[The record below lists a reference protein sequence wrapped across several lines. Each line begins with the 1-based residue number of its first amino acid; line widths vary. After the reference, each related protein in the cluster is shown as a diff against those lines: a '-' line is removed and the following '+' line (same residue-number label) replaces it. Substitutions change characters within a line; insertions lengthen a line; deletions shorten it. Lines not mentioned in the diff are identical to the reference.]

1 MEKLKALVGI
11 MVIAG
16 GFYVAWNMIPPYFH
30 NGQFQD
36 ELDDVARHYTYVQTV
51 SDDEL
56 KARVIDKA
64 KAMDINLKE
73 DQITISRGGG
83 GLGITVKYTVHVD
96 MIVHP
101 TDLDFTA
108 NSLNKRI

>member
-1 MEKLKALVGI
+1 MEKVKALIGVG
-11 MVIAG
+11 VIVI

-36 ELDDVARHYTYVQTV
+36 ELDDIARHASYQVI
-51 SDDEL
+51 SDDDL
-56 KARVIDKA
+56 RQKVVDKA
-64 KAMDINLKE
+64 KGMDIFIKE
-73 DQITISRGGG
+73 DQVSVTHSGNL
-83 GLGITVKYTVHVD
+83 LGISVKYRVHVD
-96 MIVHP
+96 MLVHP

>member
-1 MEKLKALVGI
+1 MEKVKALIGVGVI
-11 MVIAG
+11 MI

-36 ELDDVARHYTYVQTV
+36 ELDDIARRYTYTTV
-51 SDDEL
+51 SDDDL
-56 KARVIDKA
+56 KQKVVDKA
-64 KAMDINLKE
+64 KNMDILIKE
-73 DQITISRGGG
+73 DQVSITHSGNQ
-83 GLGITVKYTVHVD
+83 LGISVKYRVHVD
-96 MIVHP
+96 LLVHP